1 MTRAEFSVILAK
13 ISRFYPKFYEGQ
25 DASKVAEDWY
35 TEGGF
40 EHIAFGQVERA
51 VRAYCNTAKFPPTL
65 ADIKAQMVE
74 SYLQDKPTAM
84 QAFQEIS
91 RAVKFSQDKTTSI
104 AAYNSL
110 SPILRKLVNDPSV
123 LRDWNQVSAESFQTV
138 VMSAIR
144 ESYKELATREAK
156 YYAFPQELQVSEEW
170 RIGAPEQIA
179 LPEPVK
185 QLTYEER
192 QEEMDR
198 QVAEYREKYGISAQ
212 SKDTERKVSEFQ
224 KPMTKDE
231 LLELEAKRKREELLR
246 MEWMK
251 KRLGKKA

>member
-84 QAFQEIS
+84 QAFQRIS
-91 RAVKFSQDKTTSI
+91 SAVKKSTDRENAVKQ
-104 AAYNSL
+104 YNEL
-110 SPILRKLVNDPSV
+110 PPILRKLVNDPSV

-144 ESYKELATREAK
+144 ESYRELTSREAK
-156 YYAFPQELQVSEEW
+156 YYAFPEDLQMAEQW
-170 RIGAPEQIA
+170 RVETPDVVA

-185 QLTYEER
+185 QKTFEER
-192 QEEMDR
+192 QAEMDR
-198 QVAEYREKYGISAQ
+198 EAVEYREKQGIEANTSYDDRVA
-212 SKDTERKVSEFQ
+212 DFL
-224 KPMTKDE
+224 KPMTNNE
-231 LLELEAKRKREELLR
+231 LKMFEAKKRHEERIR
-246 MEWMK
+246 MNSW
-251 KRLGKKA
+251 R